1 MVLGGRKCIS
11 REFRKSVKKLIF
23 FENIWSALRL
33 YCGLF
38 NNGELKSS
46 LKQPRGDPSRPPPKK
61 KKIFAIPAI
70 SGGCT
75 SSIFFWEL
83 STMFAF
89 VPKKLTF
96 HPLRVQYL
104 LAGTSQVSYRHWR
117 MWEDYLND
125 HNMPTKRIMN
135 LLFFNQTYLNTSISR
150 SVFAVTCS
158 GHSIKIIEV

>member
-61 KKIFAIPAI
+61 KRFLQFLRFQVVVRLQFFSENFQRCLHLCQKSSHFIHWEYNTYSQEQVKYHTDIGECEKITWMTITCPQSESWTYYFLIKHTWI
-70 SGGCT
+70 
-75 SSIFFWEL
+75 
-83 STMFAF
+83 
-89 VPKKLTF
+89 
-96 HPLRVQYL
+96 HRYL
-104 LAGTSQVSYRHWR
+104 
-117 MWEDYLND
+117 
-125 HNMPTKRIMN
+125 
-135 LLFFNQTYLNTSISR
+135 
-150 SVFAVTCS
+150 
-158 GHSIKIIEV
+158 EVYSL

>member
-1 MVLGGRKCIS
+1 
-11 REFRKSVKKLIF
+11 
-23 FENIWSALRL
+23 
-33 YCGLF
+33 
-38 NNGELKSS
+38 
-46 LKQPRGDPSRPPPKK
+46 
-61 KKIFAIPAI
+61 
-70 SGGCT
+70 
-75 SSIFFWEL
+75 
-83 STMFAF
+83 MFAF

-158 GHSIKIIEV
+158 GHSIKIINPSRGGGGRLSIRACLNPPRGNKLPGGRVTFEKIEGQMVGKSVIMVTCICEIAHISYLKGFCKIISVVSRIALSFSGGV